1 MFSKRAGVWPFL
13 ALAIVLGIAALL
25 APRTD
30 LPPSY
35 HHFADQRVWL
45 SIPHFSD
52 VASNIAFLIAG
63 LWGLAFLSRKSSLA
77 QFIDARERW
86 PYFLVFLGLVLTAFG
101 SASITSHRTTS
112 GSFGTACR

>member
-1 MFSKRAGVWPFL
+1 L
-13 ALAIVLGIAALL
+13 ASAALL

-45 SIPHFSD
+45 SIPQFSD
-52 VASNIAFLIAG
+52 VASNIAFSYRWIVG
-63 LWGLAFLSRKSSLA
+63 IGISSRKSSLA

-101 SASITSHRTTS
+101 SAYYSPRTGQRAARLGPPADDRRFS
-112 GSFGTACR
+112 CRWWPL